1 MSYHPD
7 DHPAFSL
14 LDDYNAI
21 SYAAIE
27 DTFNATPEGLHGA
40 MCARYNQL
48 NQEQGY
54 REANGFFTRLR
65 NDAQKTMTVFQDDEA
80 IKDKAKRYAI
90 YCRRYRNNGEFS
102 AAFEFANLQGVLI
115 PELPNEQAQLKRL
128 CNPDWWIRQLICKQ
142 DRETEHFAIRS
153 KLVNANQQPYVSDEL
168 LARMIARHQRA
179 LAIMERM
186 EVVNEQGDVLEMA
199 DVVKGSLANPAVRR
213 AELMTRLKGFE
224 QYAERLG
231 HIAEFYTITA
241 PSKYHANSDK
251 YHDVTPRETNA
262 YLQTVW
268 AKIRAKLDR
277 DGIRFYGLRIA
288 EPHADATPHYHLLL
302 FMQPRDR
309 VNVRDIMRHYALQE
323 DGSESGASSQR
334 FNCKI
339 VDKRKGSAVGYIA
352 KYISKNV
359 DGFGM
364 NDDTDDETGS
374 AISETAKRVRAW
386 ASTWGIRQFQQVG
399 GASVGVWRE
408 LRRLRDDEK
417 TKDNPTLES
426 ARQAADKADWCEY
439 LKIQNAANTPLR
451 KQLIKVLKQ
460 DRMDETTGELSLN
473 QYDEILQDV
482 VGLWFEEESQQA
494 PVTIVTRAHQWALR
508 LKDKSDAEL
517 NKRADGF
524 CLPWTSENNCTQK
537 NNGKSDD
544 GAASELT
551 AAQLSQNLLDNPQV
565 KPPN

>member
-1 MSYHPD
+1 MQHH

-14 LDDYNAI
+14 LQDYNTV

-27 DTFNATPEGLHGA
+27 DTFNATPEGLHEA
-40 MCARYNQL
+40 MCERYNQL
-48 NQEQGY
+48 HHEQGY
-54 REANGFFTRLR
+54 QAANLFFTHLR
-65 NDAQKTMTVFQDDEA
+65 NEAQHTITVFQDDAA

-90 YCRRYRNNGEFS
+90 YCRRLGRRGEVQ
-102 AAFEFANLQGVLI
+102 AVFALAQHDGVI
-115 PELPNEQAQLKRL
+115 VPDLPDEQAQLKRL
-128 CNPDWWIRQLICKQ
+128 YNPEWWLRQLIRKQ

-153 KLVNANQQPYVSDEL
+153 GLVNKHRQPYVSDEL
-168 LARMIARHQRA
+168 LARIIARHQRA

-186 EVVNEQGDVLEMA
+186 EVVNEQGDVLDMA

-213 AELMTRLKGFE
+213 AELMTRLNGFE
-224 QYAERLG
+224 QYAETLG
-231 HIAEFYTITA
+231 HVAEFYTITA

-251 YHDVTPRETNA
+251 YNEVTPRDTNV
-262 YLQTVW
+262 YLQKVW
-268 AKIRAKLDR
+268 AKIRSKLDR
-277 DGIRFYGLRIA
+277 DGVRFYGMRIA
-288 EPHADATPHYHLLL
+288 EPHADGTPHYHLLL
-302 FMQPRDR
+302 FMRPRDR
-309 VNVRDIMRHYALQE
+309 VQVRDVMRHYALQE
-323 DGSESGASSQR
+323 DGGENGASSQR

-364 NDDTDDETGS
+364 DDDTDDETGS

-408 LRRLRDDEK
+408 CRRLRDDEK
-417 TKDNPTLES
+417 TKDSPTLEA
-426 ARQAADKADWCEY
+426 ARQAADNADWCKY
-439 LKIQNAANTPLR
+439 LQIQDAANTPLR

-460 DRMDETTGELSLN
+460 DRMDETTGELNLN
-473 QYDEILQDV
+473 QYDEILQEV

-524 CLPWTSENNCTQK
+524 CLPWTSENNCTEK

-544 GAASELT
+544 GAAHGLT
-551 AAQLSQNLLDNPQV
+551 AAQLSQSLLDNPQV